1 LQGRM
6 TARSDA
12 ELCNDCG
19 STVNVMKNLSMRMP
33 QGILG
38 RIAVA
43 LGALAAALAAFFVV
57 PSTSFACKCAPPPEP
72 AEALAQS
79 TAASILDVRTVPEY
93 QQVGHIPGT
102 PLVVWPRDGVQE
114 DYQAFVD
121 EVAERFEPGEPL
133 LLLCRSGVR
142 SHHAAHLL
150 TQAGFTRAYN
160 ILEGFEGGQPGQG
173 WRAAGLP
180 WEQG

>member
-1 LQGRM
+1 M
-6 TARSDA
+6 PNDTNTESSEAIFARA
-12 ELCNDCG
+12 AQRAQQMGLPYAG
-19 STVNVMKNLSMRMP
+19 
-33 QGILG
+33 
-38 RIAVA
+38 AVT
-43 LGALAAALAAFFVV
+43 
-57 PSTSFACKCAPPPEP
+57 PSEAQ
-72 AEALAQS
+72 ALAQS

>member
-1 LQGRM
+1 MPNDTNTESSEAIFERAAQR
-6 TARSDA
+6 ARQMGLPYA
-12 ELCNDCG
+12 G
-19 STVNVMKNLSMRMP
+19 
-33 QGILG
+33 
-38 RIAVA
+38 AV
-43 LGALAAALAAFFVV
+43 
-57 PSTSFACKCAPPPEP
+57 TP
-72 AEALAQS
+72 AEAQALAQS
-79 TAASILDVRTVPEY
+79 TAARILDVRTVAEY

-121 EVAERFEPGEPL
+121 QVAERFEPGDPV

-142 SHHAAHLL
+142 SHHAANLL

-160 ILEGFEGGQPGQG
+160 ILEGFEGGQPGKG

-180 WEQG
+180 CEQG